1 MNDRNA
7 RLVTAEAVRRGH
19 PDKFCD
25 QIADAILDAHL
36 SYDPNAR
43 VAVEVMAT
51 AGNIAIAGEVTSRAE
66 VDYGKIVDGVIRQVG
81 YRRADLC
88 EEDSEAA
95 YQRAKEITGLDNPGS
110 VAQLKA
116 WLADQDVPMESLA
129 KKLVQEKAA
138 NTEGVVS
145 ELLSLRLELSQ
156 DFYQEV

>member
-51 AGNIAIAGEVTSRAE
+51 AGNIAIA
-66 VDYGKIVDGVIRQVG
+66 VDFNVIPRPDWGKTVLQDGSKIIVI
-81 YRRADLC
+81 
-88 EEDSEAA
+88 
-95 YQRAKEITGLDNPGS
+95 
-110 VAQLKA
+110 KA
-116 WLADQDVPMESLA
+116 
-129 KKLVQEKAA
+129 VQ
-138 NTEGVVS
+138 GG
-145 ELLSLRLELSQ
+145 
-156 DFYQEV
+156 